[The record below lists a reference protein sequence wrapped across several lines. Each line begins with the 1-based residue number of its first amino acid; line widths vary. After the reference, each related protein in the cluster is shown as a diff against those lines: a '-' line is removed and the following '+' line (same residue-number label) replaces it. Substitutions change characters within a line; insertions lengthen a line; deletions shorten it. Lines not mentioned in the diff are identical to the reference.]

1 MLGNFLQE
9 KEDLMREIERGDI
22 SKVPNLEDIPPLI
35 NQIFQLPNFGSDIE
49 NFVAGLSR
57 LEQNYSQMTIVRS
70 HRRSKAHIFDRPSS
84 GIFDRPLSGIFDR
97 PLSGSGF
104 P

>member
-70 HRRSKAHIFDRPSS
+70 HRRSKVHIFDRPSS
-84 GIFDRPLSGIFDR
+84 GIFDRPLSG
-97 PLSGSGF
+97 SGF